1 MADKKTST
9 SGRVRLMFPPKK
21 INHPDLLRGNGF
33 MCKKDKLFFCVCL
46 CVCIL
51 YGIVP
56 KINMEQTFKGI
67 QPVMSHIVIYI
78 TGNASTIQKYTG
90 VHCA

>member
-33 MCKKDKLFFCVCL
+33 MCKKDKLFFCVCYV
-46 CVCIL
+46 CVYFTVL
-51 YGIVP
+51 
-56 KINMEQTFKGI
+56 F
-67 QPVMSHIVIYI
+67 
-78 TGNASTIQKYTG
+78 QK
-90 VHCA
+90 